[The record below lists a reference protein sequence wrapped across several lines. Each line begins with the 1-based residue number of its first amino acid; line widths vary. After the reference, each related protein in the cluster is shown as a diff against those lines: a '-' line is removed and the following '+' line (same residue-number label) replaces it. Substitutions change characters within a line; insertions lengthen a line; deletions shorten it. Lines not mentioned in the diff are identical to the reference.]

1 MVSLSTGVLVMK
13 DEDKESLIYWMIS
26 FAFVFLAVQALCNV
40 GELL

>member
-1 MVSLSTGVLVMK
+1 MK

-40 GELL
+40 